1 MHIIIPMSGAGNRFI
16 QAGYKEPKPLIPV
29 DGRPVIEYVVGLFPG
44 ETKFTFVCNR
54 DHLQRTPLESVLKR
68 IAPQGNIVSIDPH
81 KKGPVFAV
89 SRMFNRIDDEEEVI
103 VNYCDFACAWDYADF
118 LKTVRKADADGSMA
132 AYRGFH
138 PHMSGKT
145 NYAFI
150 KETDRWLKAIKEKEP
165 FTDNR
170 MNEFA
175 SSGTYYF
182 KRGALVK
189 KYFQQLMDAD
199 IHLNGEYY
207 ISLVYNLLHQDQL
220 KTYIYE
226 IQHMLQWGE
235 PHDLREYQK
244 WSDYFAEM
252 VKSPERS
259 FLGRRSM
266 TLMPMA
272 GAGKRFVEA
281 DYTSPKP
288 LIDVNGF
295 PMFFQA
301 GRYLSESEK
310 QIFVCLAEHLEKYP
324 VEHTIKKYYPGAKI
338 VALNQLS
345 RGQACSCEIGLE
357 DEDLDAPLMIA
368 SCDNGML
375 WRKEELDELLEQR
388 DVDVIVWSF
397 RGSASAANPQMYGWI
412 KADAAGDVSGVSVK
426 VPISAEPVKDHAVTG
441 AFYFRRARYFLE
453 AIQSLY
459 QKNVTVNGEF
469 YVDSCVDECVK
480 LKKKVK
486 VLETTHYIGW
496 GTPNDLKTYEYWQQ
510 FFDQCAWHPY
520 EKRLDWTSKG
530 IGLSSWNGSKV

>member
-1 MHIIIPMSGAGNRFI
+1 MHIIIPMSGAGNRFV
-16 QAGYKEPKPLIPV
+16 QAGYKEPKPLILV
-29 DGRPVIEYVVGLFPG
+29 DGRPIIEHVVGLFPG

-54 DHLQRTPLESVLKR
+54 DHLQNTNLESVLKR

-89 SRMFNRIDDEEEVI
+89 SQMFNLIDNDEEVI

-118 LKTVRKADADGSMA
+118 LKTIREADADGSIA

-138 PHMSGKT
+138 PHMLGKT

-150 KETDRWLKAIKEKEP
+150 KETDQWMEAIKEKEP
-165 FTDNR
+165 FTDDR
-170 MNEFA
+170 MNEYA

-182 KRGALVK
+182 KRGGLVK
-189 KYFQQLMDAD
+189 KYFQQLMEAD

-207 ISLVYNLLHQDQL
+207 ISLVYNLLRQDRL

-244 WSDYFAEM
+244 WSDYFTEM
-252 VKSPERS
+252 VKPPERS

-272 GAGKRFVEA
+272 GAGKRFLDA
-281 DYTSPKP
+281 GYTAPKP
-288 LIDVNGF
+288 LIEVNGS

-301 GRYLSESEK
+301 GQYLPHSEK

-324 VEHTIKKYYPGAKI
+324 VENTIKKYYPEAKI

-375 WRKEELDELLEQR
+375 WPKKELDELLEQR

-397 RGSASAANPQMYGWI
+397 RGSASAVNPQMYGWI
-412 KADAAGDVSGVSVK
+412 KADASHNVSGVSVK

-441 AFYFRRARYFLE
+441 AFYFRRARYFIE
-453 AIQSLY
+453 ALQSLY
-459 QKNVTVNGEF
+459 QKNITVNGEF
-469 YVDSCVDECVK
+469 YVDSCIDECVK

-496 GTPNDLKTYEYWQQ
+496 GTPNDLKTYEYWQR

-520 EKRLDWTSKG
+520 EKKLDWSSKSC
-530 IGLSSWNGSKV
+530 IYL